1 MMNFATYDTVSPSV
15 ATLLHQQYRAGFSG
29 KAAGR
34 GLVEAIGADG
44 QDTDNTKRPPVS

>member
-1 MMNFATYDTVSPSV
+1 MITIAYYDSVSLSV
-15 ATLLHQQYRAGFSG
+15 ATLLHQQNRAGFSG

-44 QDTDNTKRPPVS
+44 QDTDNQKRPPVS